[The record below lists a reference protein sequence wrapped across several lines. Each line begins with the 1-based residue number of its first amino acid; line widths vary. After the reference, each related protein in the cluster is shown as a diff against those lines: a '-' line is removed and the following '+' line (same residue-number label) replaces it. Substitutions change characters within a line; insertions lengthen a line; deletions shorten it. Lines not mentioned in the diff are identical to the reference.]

1 MRPFIAASSRLV
13 VLPLAVMSLWACSG
27 GVFSTPS
34 GQQISLQLD
43 GILSDSGAHELL
55 DLASGSP
62 SQHRILSIHHLG
74 YEVAPTHLGMMD
86 EKSEAGLAPL
96 AALQL
101 SPTLSTSQE
110 YMDAVLQN
118 AEVPLEVRKTAFRS
132 DDIKALGLLLTT
144 SGTFFSK
151 TTQRNLFLV
160 LSSYYK
166 IYSLFRACAVAY
178 GLGYLF
184 SKVDQVA
191 GLPNLLVTTLT
202 SLFLN
207 HQKHN
212 LYASLISTLGLPETV
227 AGSLGGFIQQDMSRT
242 DSYTNSSVMAS
253 LKNAMITLTR
263 DVLDPRSI
271 ADLIDMALMPA
282 APSAVQLIRFSTDKI
297 DVAKFK
303 KKFPFAFGQKHTETI
318 AHAFTEEMRKPGTPY
333 YKALHSLQSIA
344 LPILAGHCANHWDTI
359 VNSQV
364 YPLMQGISVKA
375 QELSISLMKHYAL
388 KLPSLLEMSNRDVDY
403 RAFIATNW
411 GPMVGALS
419 NWEAKASGDDIL
431 SAKRGTVS
439 YTQIG
444 AWELYESVR
453 GAPPDTRLT
462 LSISDEAVPLEFEL
476 LEPPSMRI
484 VNALKS
490 FPKTVRPERSAFGY
504 AGKMR
509 LAVYPRGG
517 LFTRIRNS
525 VITRTQKSHGPKI
538 VLSVKQTPGLPGC
551 VAVVLR
557 SKRKVVELRVRPL
570 HLLQGIDPM
579 NCAAR
584 RGPFPT
590 MDGIRNKLAHGWR
603 APPSSNVPGLGVQV
617 SYPKAKLDNFTSER
631 LSPILKLLF
640 PLKVVGA
647 IHEHLRRGMPF
658 QLAGARGI
666 KDTINYIKE
675 WHRAKKLLKAA
686 YQEANDLEIQ
696 QDLSPSHSE
705 DRRDLEIMLK
715 RNGVNGMP
723 FSTSIG
729 SPGHP
734 VVLPKKPPPRE
745 ESWALILN
753 STDGMM
759 NIRWEV
765 LDLDASSDQE
775 MIVKAYGQEFGNMAA
790 LAVAADEELKASVEL
805 DHVLRRMK
813 NRLFDYSYKQTL
825 YLESPGAFLQQFLMK
840 GDEQDVA
847 AFEQWLLRRLQGNFR
862 GKTCRAESFYGKAF
876 AQYSDL
882 VAYYDRKDPTAV
894 VPDLEEAK
902 RFLLI
907 ISLPK
912 GHLIRIKREDDSTH
926 SGVYKLVERIDRCT
940 FLLEDA
946 NGIQVTT
953 DGILHTVR
961 SFEDGDQVSHEYVQR
976 RRFSLTEANGPSG
989 VCTIRDRNGYQ
1000 FKLRST
1006 ETTPICVGHFSHH
1019 STRLQGGLYS
1029 LSDPKAAYNSL
1040 MDAKANYVVEM
1051 EIEQTIMQDCY
1062 SGLSCVVRDDRDLPI
1077 KVHYAI
1083 PDELMYEWAGTWLWL
1098 FLNGLHSEYLSIVSN
1113 RQYVRSREDAFW
1125 IQRTADELEKSCWD
1139 LEDEAALSLNRD
1151 FLAPD
1156 EPSLIS
1162 RIVGFLKSSDKG
1174 KAVPNRCTVPAKGF
1188 SSFFPGVPKVS
1199 LVSSLSPTERFFM
1212 KQTARMVSRMSS
1224 AAYLLRRERE
1234 ESALFALR
1242 QHFRKRNCGRDISC
1256 ASWWLKAR
1264 ELRGAVILFSGKKA
1278 QRMTAK
1284 REEYFLI
1291 EAYENTGLTQYWI
1304 RRVCS
1309 MQQSFGRLFSRLRL
1323 PEEADGVV
1331 PCSSVSAFVILA
1343 TIMSDITLLM
1353 RRRALAVAKQR
1364 MMNTRKV
1371 LSFLDGRE
1379 LPRPCHSDLLNAADL
1394 LRHVRKLTTTEECE
1408 SHDSQNNYFLYLKSQ
1423 VDALH
1428 VQVDDVIQHIRRRFS
1443 STLASR
1449 LSPPFISTN
1458 ENAFRHQ
1465 AADIEAMDKEISDL
1479 YASLFRPFE
1488 VWQGTFRHRQREEM
1502 LDIRMQQQCPFRA
1515 PRPTRHAREDV
1526 YDAEYSSIEER
1537 ATRRYKQTVLLF
1549 TGLFLLQV
1557 AARGEDFA
1565 RSMIQFIHSEAA
1577 TESVFKESTWPV
1589 LAFLQRQTVT
1599 YDGDSTEPSDEH
1611 CDVLKQLRWGI
1622 DKLGLKN
1629 GQKTVSEAIEGLMRD
1644 PNFAEVSSF
1653 LPPPVE
1659 GVDAEAFPVG
1669 FLRIQR
1675 GPTAHS
1681 TLVTMSGDALFG
1693 DMSNANSFIK
1703 HFTAD
1708 ASWSYHLRES
1718 ASTGCSKGSYRSVA
1732 VLRDVWS
1739 KIHHDIDSGNAQ
1751 TGPSEV
1757 PEDDQLEDRVRQ
1769 AIEDALRHT
1778 RTQVEC
1784 QDQTAFF
1791 LKEIVKVVSHNG
1803 VVQNG
1808 DRAWRGD
1815 NLVVLEKRESGVKY
1829 VQSQLPSA
1837 VNAPP
1842 MATTDQL
1849 FPYTKVRVGDAVRFR
1864 GSSTTY
1870 ELLHLAPISR
1880 TGCVSKLRQQNAEN
1894 IVMTKQPLFRASGF
1908 QQGEL
1913 VRKTSSAE
1921 VYEYMGTCGV
1931 YFEVKGFVT
1940 GISEWTTEDLMPLWD
1955 QLESA
1960 YPHNELHLD
1969 MVLILNEFIA
1979 KKGSTVSRLHFG
1991 KVLSLLE
1998 SHKELLKEDQ
2008 EALQKAFDLRA
2019 NKAAFYQA
2027 INKVKELAAA
2037 LEAKFKSKMS
2047 NNIPIV
2053 QVINIDR
2060 LRQLGQAAINAFHA
2074 SGGEALQLPSVSEAV
2089 EPSTLSRIESPETTR
2104 PVDAKT
2110 LLRFL
2115 NYVGETII
2123 PKNKA
2128 LSIWEDYA
2136 TTVRYRLQVFSK
2148 EQDAVDGY
2156 RKKLREQSTD
2166 LSGSTPALSSM
2177 KRPIGF
2183 LEDVLLSRYVLISS
2197 WADKILL
2204 NMAEKIGSFMRR
2216 ELGNELSLETL
2227 ENIMRPQ
2234 IFEELVNISKLQFQS
2249 ESDKEKVFGRLSALL
2264 AADISQLQEI
2274 RNPGRVPKRE
2284 VLIDALALLRIKGR
2298 DVKRLEERFRLQ
2310 YSQLLEKYTEQL
2322 VSEKVIDMEGVLDI
2336 IGQLEKMLGSMVTPL
2351 VDRVMGLLAGA
2362 GLMGRDIEP
2371 TIRNIVMAAVD
2382 EDEAESLILHSRDS
2396 PLHTPPPMEEMSPL
2410 VKISTSY
2417 FAKCLAAV
2425 GTASFFLVEK
2435 LTNWLIPDALINI
2448 PLIFWTPIRQGA
2460 LGIGI
2465 QAALANFIGPQADEY
2480 IKLVQDSIWVAGV
2493 EPWLD
2498 SLRLQV
2504 ASLDRFLKGM
2514 ERGIQLPVDWWK
2526 QLPLLVFVK
2535 QTLDDIR
2542 SSVFYPSNLHT
2553 IWHLIK
2559 DATSASSGIY
2569 KLLMAPVKNLGAYVY
2584 LLLVELINSILPA
2597 ENGDFLVPREA
2608 LNKRSA
2614 QPLLDIAVANPKD
2627 LIKYL
2632 HRLLH
2637 VLLKVYVPM
2646 LRELFDTGIQLVL
2659 RKVAYHVNAPGTAT
2673 LELWRFI
2680 NQAAGYDLDGELEDA
2695 MREMFFRIGD
2705 EVLRM
2710 WPAMPVGDPQPWRT
2724 M

>member
-1 MRPFIAASSRLV
+1 
-13 VLPLAVMSLWACSG
+13 
-27 GVFSTPS
+27 
-34 GQQISLQLD
+34 
-43 GILSDSGAHELL
+43 
-55 DLASGSP
+55 
-62 SQHRILSIHHLG
+62 
-74 YEVAPTHLGMMD
+74 
-86 EKSEAGLAPL
+86 
-96 AALQL
+96 
-101 SPTLSTSQE
+101 
-110 YMDAVLQN
+110 
-118 AEVPLEVRKTAFRS
+118 
-132 DDIKALGLLLTT
+132 
-144 SGTFFSK
+144 
-151 TTQRNLFLV
+151 
-160 LSSYYK
+160 
-166 IYSLFRACAVAY
+166 
-178 GLGYLF
+178 
-184 SKVDQVA
+184 
-191 GLPNLLVTTLT
+191 
-202 SLFLN
+202 
-207 HQKHN
+207 
-212 LYASLISTLGLPETV
+212 
-227 AGSLGGFIQQDMSRT
+227 MSRT

-419 NWEAKASGDDIL
+419 NWEAKDELYSSHGLHWRSACRIKQMYLLFLQQVGTISFLQREAQFPTLRSGHGSCMSQFVARLQKSGSPMLKAIL
-431 SAKRGTVS
+431 DRVNLPQFFLT
-439 YTQIG
+439 
-444 AWELYESVR
+444 WELVHKCLLDIDDQACSRLPVYFTSLS
-453 GAPPDTRLT
+453 DTRLT

-525 VITRTQKSHGPKI
+525 VITRTQQLLSPFLTLSSLAGQAWRLLLQRLKKSHGPKI

-590 MDGIRNKLAHGWR
+590 MD
-603 APPSSNVPGLGVQV
+603 
-617 SYPKAKLDNFTSER
+617 
-631 LSPILKLLF
+631 
-640 PLKVVGA
+640 
-647 IHEHLRRGMPF
+647 GMPF

-723 FSTSIG
+723 F
-729 SPGHP
+729 
-734 VVLPKKPPPRE
+734 K

-1162 RIVGFLKSSDKG
+1162 RI
-1174 KAVPNRCTVPAKGF
+1174 
-1188 SSFFPGVPKVS
+1188 GVPKVS

-1423 VDALH
+1423 VDAVH

-1526 YDAEYSSIEER
+1526 YGRYVPLIQGFFPFGYDGKSLFCAYLVLIGFRFCNYASDAEYSSIEER

-1708 ASWSYHLRES
+1708 VKGGLGQSMRVLVSINKDAQGLLLRDFISGKSARFEERS

-2047 NNIPIV
+2047 NNIPIENEKALLFAWGKASIAALEAMWRARSLWRSLRTIHV
-2053 QVINIDR
+2053 EHLTNFFSEVYGFGQRPDLSAAMQVINIDR

-2166 LSGSTPALSSM
+2166 LSGSTPAL
-2177 KRPIGF
+2177 
-2183 LEDVLLSRYVLISS
+2183 YVLISS

-2351 VDRVMGLLAGA
+2351 VDRVMGLVRKAQGVFSSQHDTNEHFLIDFNGLAES
-2362 GLMGRDIEP
+2362 LE
-2371 TIRNIVMAAVD
+2371 AVD
-2382 EDEAESLILHSRDS
+2382 NNEVDQQDEAESLILHSRDS